1 MSTNTQTRTRTDVR
15 KVIEMFQADLQ
26 MLALRTQAMDLKSAS
41 EHVHDIGLMAQEG
54 CLKHVHVQLSDFREK
69 LVRVHLYSVE
79 EGVLSESHRP
89 GANRWPCLPDGT
101 LHVLVDYSDHRKAE
115 ELKRSGKLKINWSPT
130 DLSTDYSRMRNAGN
144 RLYSSNNYGLRR
156 DTFVN

>member
-1 MSTNTQTRTRTDVR
+1 MSTLTETYTTTDVR
-15 KVIEMFQADLQ
+15 KVFEMLQADLQ

-41 EHVHDIGLMAQEG
+41 DHAYDISLMAQER
-54 CLKHVHVQLSDFREK
+54 CLKHVHIQLCDSREK

-79 EGVLSESHRP
+79 ENVLSESHRP

-101 LHVLVDYSDHRKAE
+101 LHVLVDYSDHSKAE
-115 ELKRSGKLKINWSPT
+115 KLKNSGELKLNWTPSS
-130 DLSTDYSRMRNAGN
+130 LSTNYYGMRKEST
-144 RLYSSNNYGLRR
+144 RLYSSNSYGLQR